1 MDGDKFICCNCIGDH
16 LLSEKI
22 KSHGSNAQCSYC
34 GEFDIGESLSSVA
47 ARVDAVYREF
57 YGYAESYPVF
67 YGDSDRPDYEQ
78 RGDSPEYI
86 INMMLK
92 CHDTDISDDI
102 CSFLS
107 EEEGYSVMSDGA
119 DAMYDTTSCYQ
130 HIDVGAGLHYELWH
144 NFCEDIKHG
153 ARFFSLDAHRTL
165 SQVFD
170 DINSYSSTEGEKP
183 IRMQP
188 ICEIYRCRKVNSIE
202 EMKFISS
209 NPQSE
214 LDAPPK
220 HVAKSGRMNPLG
232 VSIFYGAFDKDTC
245 IAELRPAVG
254 ERIICGTFKLNR
266 PLKVFDFTVL
276 NKVYSELSMFDP
288 EYAEKLSQ
296 LEFLRNFE
304 SIISKAFLPSQSDLE
319 YLPLQAMTEYLSRY
333 VDGGVDG
340 IIYPSAQTAGATKNI
355 VVFKNSNRVKVE
367 GDFISYLPESEP
379 FLSFQEGSISIH
391 EVQSVAYTQN
401 ESCLESYLH
410 DMKYGHY

>member
-1 MDGDKFICCNCIGDH
+1 MSDENFICCDCVGDV
-16 LLSEKI
+16 LLAELMKDCGEV
-22 KSHGSNAQCSYC
+22 KQCSYC
-34 GEFDIGESLSSVA
+34 DNVQAGESLAAVA
-47 ARVDAVYREF
+47 SRVDEVYREF
-57 YGYAESYPVF
+57 YSYGESYPVF
-67 YGDSDRPDYEQ
+67 HGDSDKPDYEQ
-78 RGDSPEYI
+78 QGDWPEDI
-86 INMMLK
+86 LDMMIK
-92 CHDTDISDDI
+92 PSDTTIAVDI
-102 CSFLS
+102 CAYLS
-107 EEEGYSVMSDGA
+107 GEEGYAVMSDGA
-119 DAMYDTTSCYQ
+119 DALYDKTSCYQ

-144 NFCEDIKHG
+144 NFSEDIKHG
-153 ARFFSLDAHRTL
+153 ARFFSLDAPSTL

-170 DINSYSSTEGEKP
+170 DINSCFSTEGEKP

-188 ICEIYRCRKVNSIE
+188 VCEVFRCRKANSIDE
-202 EMKFISS
+202 IKFISS
-209 NPQSE
+209 SPQTE

-254 ERIICGTFKLNR
+254 EKIICGTFMLNR
-266 PLKVFDFTVL
+266 PLKVFDFTIL
-276 NKVYSELSMFDP
+276 NKVYNELSIFDP
-288 EYAEKLSQ
+288 QYAEKLSQ

-304 SIISKAFLPSQSDLE
+304 SIISKAFLPSDSDLE

-367 GDFISYLPESEP
+367 GDFVSYLPESEP
-379 FLSFQEGSISIH
+379 FLTFQEGSITIH

-401 ESCLESYLH
+401 ESDIDTYMH
-410 DMKYGHY
+410 DIKYGRY